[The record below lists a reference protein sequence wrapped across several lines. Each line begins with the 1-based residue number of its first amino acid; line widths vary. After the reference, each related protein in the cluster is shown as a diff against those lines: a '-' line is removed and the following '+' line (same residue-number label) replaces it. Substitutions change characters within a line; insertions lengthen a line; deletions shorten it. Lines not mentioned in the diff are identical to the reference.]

1 MFPRQAQ
8 RNKSYVVFENITNVV
23 FTKGIVKTTTPFV
36 NATTLVICSHVIWDF
51 TRDVG
56 VS

>member
-1 MFPRQAQ
+1 M
-8 RNKSYVVFENITNVV
+8 
-23 FTKGIVKTTTPFV
+23 GIVKTTTPSV
-36 NATTLVICSHVIWDF
+36 NATTLVIYSHVIWDF